1 MGFFDKLFGGRQE
14 YPELDADNPA
24 TRRLTKLQPALESL
38 AQGVNDP
45 LEVVPTPEKAYVF
58 IGKPPKQFGLA
69 WVEGS
74 QVRSLKDLLTE
85 HKVDPMKQGRL
96 VEELRQV
103 YRESESEQRFR
114 AEVAGREMVVTPSER
129 LGQGVEGVLSQVT
142 H

>member
-14 YPELDADNPA
+14 FPKLDADNPA
-24 TRRLTKLQPALESL
+24 TRRLTEMHQALESL

-45 LEVVPTPEKAYVF
+45 LEVVPTDEKAYVF

-69 WVEGS
+69 WVEDNE
-74 QVRSLKDLLTE
+74 VKSLKDLLAE

-96 VEELRQV
+96 VDELREV
-103 YRESESEQRFR
+103 YRQSESEQRFL
-114 AEVAGREMVVTPSER
+114 AEVAGRELVVTPSEQ
-129 LGQGVEGVLSQVT
+129 LGRGVESILNQVT